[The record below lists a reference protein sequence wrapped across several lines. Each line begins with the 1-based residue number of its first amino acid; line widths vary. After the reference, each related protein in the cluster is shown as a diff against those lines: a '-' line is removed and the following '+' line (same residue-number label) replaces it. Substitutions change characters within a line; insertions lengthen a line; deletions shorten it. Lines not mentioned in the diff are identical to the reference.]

1 MCKITAPAAPL
12 SIANSVFSADK
23 IPFSLTNVH
32 HVVVFF
38 ACILSISSSLRD
50 THRSC
55 PVTHFNKTTLN
66 IQCMLLA
73 VHRGIT
79 QRSRFQ

>member
-12 SIANSVFSADK
+12 SNSKQRIQCDK

-38 ACILSISSSLRD
+38 CCILSISSSLRD